1 MMEKANFKQI
11 DLLRKR
17 RESENVIDPFFV
29 DSKKFIKKG
38 TSIGIGLVIF
48 SFLLGIPFIVR
59 INLLEKAKLKI
70 VEFKDEYDA
79 LESKLDK
86 ESVQLKTIAKFNKE
100 LKNSIMN
107 ISSSSALLKEISI
120 VIPKEIQLI
129 DFVSEGNKLT
139 LKSEI
144 FNKDYL
150 KTVNSFLLSLDNS
163 KLVKFSEFD
172 LAEIKRLNNAE
183 NELGYS
189 FVIKTEINNEYKDI
203 NQKYLTKLGS
213 LGLSNRLNILNNI
226 DNKTK
231 IK

>member
-172 LAEIKRLNNAE
+172 LEEIKRLNNTE
-183 NELGYS
+183 NQLG
-189 FVIKTEINNEYKDI
+189 FAFIIKTEINNEYRDI

-213 LGLSNRLNILNNI
+213 LGLSNRLNILKNI
-226 DNKTK
+226 DNETK
-231 IK
+231 NK

>member
-1 MMEKANFKQI
+1 MEKANFKQI

-172 LAEIKRLNNAE
+172 LEEIKRLNNTE
-183 NELGYS
+183 NQLG
-189 FVIKTEINNEYKDI
+189 FAFIIKTEINNEYRDI

-213 LGLSNRLNILNNI
+213 LGLSNRLNILKNI
-226 DNKTK
+226 DNETK
-231 IK
+231 NK

>member
-1 MMEKANFKQI
+1 MEKANFKQI

-29 DSKKFIKKG
+29 DTKKFIKKG
-38 TSIGIGLVIF
+38 TSIGIGLLIV

-59 INLLEKAKLKI
+59 INLLEKEKFKI
-70 VEFKDEYDA
+70 VKFKEEYDS
-79 LESKLDK
+79 LERKLDN
-86 ESVQLKTIAKFNKE
+86 ESIQLKKIAKFNKE
-100 LKNSIMN
+100 IKNSIMN

-120 VIPKEIQLI
+120 VIPSEIQLI
-129 DFVSEGNKLT
+129 DFISNGNKLIF
-139 LKSEI
+139 KSEI

-172 LAEIKRLNNAE
+172 LEEIKRINNTQ
-183 NELGYS
+183 NQLG
-189 FVIKTEINNEYKDI
+189 FAFIIKTEINNEYKDI